1 MAQTIN
7 QLKTVEILGH
17 DRLVNELRLNK
28 GIGRAICI
36 IGEAGVS
43 KTHSVEEFAI
53 TEKFDKYFEVK
64 LAGCSSEDMTGIPI
78 KNRCP
83 ETGKEIMEFAPLGWM
98 QYIIN
103 HPEQKI
109 LLFLD
114 EIGRAD
120 ASIQSSLFDL
130 MTSKIK
136 GKYYPNLQV
145 VMAMNYG
152 VNYESTFSFE
162 DDAFIRRCIFFK
174 YSPLKKDVE
183 TFFKKMKYQKYLQEL
198 LQQKGVAFL
207 DYGLKDEDGY
217 EFEQTT
223 NLGSWYSFNQRL
235 KNKAEIIGKELDE
248 LTLAEVISE
257 FTLCAKLFFN
267 ERMSIKIKT
276 AFQEMM
282 NVDVDI
288 EKDVLAKGSI
298 PKAFQ
303 SKSEDVLLKL
313 KSFIISEPVKI
324 LDDHK
329 NKGNYIDN
337 ILKIYNKKGEYIVQT
352 IQELNQLEGENKAA
366 GKSLGTTILMKC
378 PMEIVEQLTALVDQ

>member
-1 MAQTIN
+1 M
-7 QLKTVEILGH
+7 
-17 DRLVNELRLNK
+17 
-28 GIGRAICI
+28 
-36 IGEAGVS
+36 
-43 KTHSVEEFAI
+43 
-53 TEKFDKYFEVK
+53 
-64 LAGCSSEDMTGIPI
+64 SS
-78 KNRCP
+78 R
-83 ETGKEIMEFAPLGWM
+83 
-98 QYIIN
+98 
-103 HPEQKI
+103 
-109 LLFLD
+109 
-114 EIGRAD
+114 
-120 ASIQSSLFDL
+120 
-130 MTSKIK
+130 IK

-145 VMAMNYG
+145 IAAMNYG
-152 VNYESTFSFE
+152 VSYQTEFVFE
-162 DDAFIRRCIFFK
+162 DDAFIRRCIFLK

-183 TFFKKMKYQKYLQEL
+183 SFFKKMKYQKYLQEL

-223 NLGSWYSFNQRL
+223 NLGSWDSLNKRL

-288 EKDVLAKGSI
+288 EKEVLAKGSI
-298 PKAFQ
+298 PEAFQ

-324 LDDHK
+324 LENHK
-329 NKGNYIDN
+329 NKGKYIDN

-378 PMEIVEQLTALVDQ
+378 PMNIVEQLTALVDQ